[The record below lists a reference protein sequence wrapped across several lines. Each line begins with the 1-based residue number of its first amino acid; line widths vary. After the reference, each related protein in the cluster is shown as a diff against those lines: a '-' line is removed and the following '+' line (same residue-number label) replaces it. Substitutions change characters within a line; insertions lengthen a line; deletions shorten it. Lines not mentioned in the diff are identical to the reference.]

1 MIADFEFS
9 CPLPSGLHARPASH
23 LAERAALFT
32 CAIELRNDRSGDVAD
47 AKSVLALIAVDVH
60 HGDPC
65 RLRFEGEDAD
75 AARDALR
82 SFVFHALAA
91 CDVPLPESP
100 KAPSCGPIVL
110 PRVLR
115 HAVTRVV
122 FGLPASRGIGRGRLV
137 VVGGLSWAIDG
148 DDRVGS
154 EADEQAAVDGALA
167 AARASLETAIAARSS
182 SEEAGIL
189 GAQLALARDP
199 SISREIARRI
209 ATGLSSRQAVVEA
222 GRQAVGRLMRV
233 ESSVVRER
241 AADVEDLFADLLE
254 RLGATGVRGRTSLDG
269 PSVLLAE
276 SLAPRQLL
284 ALDRDRLCGLL
295 LEREGSTSHVVILAR
310 SFGIPTLT
318 GVRDARSMLA
328 EGDAVVVDAELGFA
342 MREEHPRV
350 RRHYD
355 RQVAIRARQRA
366 SLAKHVAPP
375 ATTRDGRRLEVGAN
389 VGGVE
394 ELEAAIANGAEGVG
408 LFRTEMLYLDRTDP
422 PTEEEQLAVLA
433 RAIRAAGGRTI
444 LVRTFDLGGDK
455 PPPWLDLPEESNP
468 FLGRRGA
475 RLYPDHPE
483 LFDAQVRAIL
493 RASALGPVRLL
504 IPMIATPAEARW
516 VRERV
521 EGVARGLREKG
532 VAFDEHLEVGT
543 MIEVPSAAFAIGELA
558 ECMDFFSIGTNDLAQ
573 YFLAADRGDDRL
585 AALRDPR
592 HPAFLR
598 LLAKTVDEAH
608 RLGRWTGMC
617 GEMAGDPRLLPLL
630 VGLGL
635 DEISAAGPAILAAKR
650 AIAGLDASECRELLE
665 RALACPDADAVG
677 ALLAAFERG
686 AAALPL
692 TGPQLVAFD
701 SDSASKEET
710 IQELVDLLHEDFR
723 THDPLAVEQ
732 AIWSREASY
741 STGLGGGFAVPHC
754 KTDAVTATSLAIV
767 RLARPVEW
775 DALDGKPVHCAILLA
790 VRASEGDAAHLKF
803 FAALAR
809 RLVHAEFRERI
820 LRAPDPEAILADL
833 VREIE
838 PHAASV
844 QGKDHASPP

>member
-1 MIADFEFS
+1 MIAEFDFR

-23 LAERAALFT
+23 LAETSLRYA
-32 CAIELRNDRSGDVAD
+32 CAIELKNERNGAVAD
-47 AKSVLALIAVDVH
+47 AKSVLALVAADVH

-65 RLRFEGEDAD
+65 RLRFDGAD
-75 AARDALR
+75 AEVASSSLR
-82 SFVFHALAA
+82 EFVMHALPA
-91 CDVPLPESP
+91 CDVPLPA
-100 KAPSCGPIVL
+100 APSSGPVVL

-115 HAVTRVV
+115 DADARIVSGVPV
-122 FGLPASRGIGRGRLV
+122 SRGIGRGRLV
-137 VVGGLSWAIDG
+137 IAGGCSWTAIEDG
-148 DDRVGS
+148 ERVRGP
-154 EADEQAAVDGALA
+154 AAEQAAVDAALA
-167 AARASLETAIAARSS
+167 AVRASLEAALAARPSAA
-182 SEEAGIL
+182 EAGIL
-189 GAQLALARDP
+189 GAQLALARDA
-199 SISREIARRI
+199 SISREIAQRI
-209 ATGLSSRQAVVEA
+209 AKGLSSRRAVAEA
-222 GRQAVGRLMRV
+222 GRHVVEKLMRID
-233 ESSVVRER
+233 STVVRER
-241 AADVEDLFADLLE
+241 AVDVEDLFAEVLE
-254 RLGATGVRGRTSLDG
+254 RLGATGVRGRTRLDG

-284 ALDRDRLCGLL
+284 ALEREHLRGLL

-310 SFGIPTLT
+310 SFGIPTLS
-318 GVRDARSMLA
+318 GVRDARSTLA

-355 RQVAIRARQRA
+355 RQIAIRTKQR
-366 SLAKHVAPP
+366 SLLAEQAEPL
-375 ATTRDGRRLEVGAN
+375 ATTRDGRRVEVGAN
-389 VGGVE
+389 VGSVE
-394 ELEAAIANGAEGVG
+394 ELEAAIAGGAEGVG
-408 LFRTEMLYLDRTDP
+408 LFRTEMLYLDRSDA
-422 PTEEEQLAVLA
+422 PTEEEQLEVLA
-433 RAIRAAGGRTI
+433 RAVRAAKGRRI

-455 PPPWLDLPEESNP
+455 PPPWLDLPEETNP

-475 RLYPDHPE
+475 RLYPEHAD

-504 IPMIATPAEARW
+504 VPMLSTPAEARW

-521 EGVARGLREKG
+521 AAAARGLKTAG
-532 VAFDEHLEVGT
+532 VAFDERIEVGA
-543 MIEVPSAAFAIGELA
+543 MIEVPSAAFALRELA
-558 ECMDFFSIGTNDLAQ
+558 ESMDFFSLGTNDLAQ

-598 LLAKTVDEAH
+598 LLARTVDEA
-608 RLGRWTGMC
+608 RSLGRWIGMC
-617 GEMAGDPRLLPLL
+617 GEMAGDPTLLPLL

-650 AIAGLDASECRELLE
+650 AIGGLDAARCRELCE

-677 ALLAAFERG
+677 ALLATFRHGAER
-686 AAALPL
+686 LPL
-692 TGPQLVAFD
+692 TGPELVAFD
-701 SDSASKEET
+701 SDSASKEEA
-710 IQELVDLLHEDFR
+710 IQELVDLLHENLR
-723 THDPLAVEQ
+723 TSDPLAVEQ
-732 AIWSREASY
+732 AIWSREATY

-754 KTDAVTATSLAIV
+754 KTDAIAATSLAVV

-775 DALDGKPVHCAILLA
+775 EAIDDAPVQCAILLA
-790 VRASEGDAAHLKF
+790 VRASEGDAVHLKF

-820 LRAPDPEAILADL
+820 LRAPDADALLADL

-844 QGKDHASPP
+844 QGRSDASTR